1 MSVFSCRNFW
11 VFFEY
16 IHKKIES
23 NSHTHIAIFKISI
36 NLKYQTIN
44 NVYRFTLSLM
54 HLDLI

>member
-11 VFFEY
+11 FFLS
-16 IHKKIES
+16 IFIKIES
-23 NSHTHIAIFKISI
+23 NSHTNIAIFKISI